1 MIPQAWHNYPK
12 QQINDGGNAMPKN
25 KIQFQKGLSL
35 QQFHKHYGTEEQC
48 RALLFKYRWPNGFI
62 CPKCGHKHFYKLT
75 SRTLYQCCCCRF
87 QSSLISGTVFESSKL
102 PLTTWYLAIYLI
114 TQSKDGIS
122 TLNLSRCLGI
132 SANASLRLKHK
143 LQQVMK
149 EADDARPLHTMIQ
162 LDDAY
167 WGGKKHDGV
176 RGRGATGKTPFIAAV
191 STNLQ
196 GHPLCMRLSR
206 LASFS
211 SAEIK
216 RWACKHIDQHSLVL
230 SDGLLGFR
238 GVAAAGI
245 CHKPVV
251 TGGGYE
257 SMKIPA
263 FSWVNIM
270 LGNIKRSLHGTYH
283 AVSRRHLPRYLAEFC
298 YRFNRRFNMGQMIKS
313 LARAAI
319 NSKPIPQHQL
329 KLAEEWW

>member
-1 MIPQAWHNYPK
+1 MITQAWHTPMK
-12 QQINDGGNAMPKN
+12 QQIVKGAIAMPKN
-25 KIQFQKGLSL
+25 KVQFQKGLSL
-35 QQFHKHYGTEEQC
+35 QQFQQLYGAEEQC
-48 RALLFKYRWPNGFI
+48 RALLFQHRWPSGFI

-75 SRTLYQCCCCRF
+75 SRTLYQCCSCRF
-87 QSSLISGTVFESSKL
+87 QSSLISGTIFMSSKL
-102 PLTTWYLAIYLI
+102 PLTTWFLAIYLI

-122 TLNLSRCLGI
+122 ALNLSRCLGI

-149 EADDARPLHTMIQ
+149 DADDAHPLYTIIQ

-176 RGRGATGKTPFIAAV
+176 RGRGATGKTPFVAAV

-196 GHPLCMRLSR
+196 GHPLSMRLSR
-206 LASFS
+206 VASFS
-211 SAEIK
+211 AKDIK
-216 RWACKHIDQHSLVL
+216 HWARKHIDHQSLVL
-230 SDGLLGFR
+230 SDGLPGFK

-245 CHKPVV
+245 CHKSIV

-270 LGNIKRSLHGTYH
+270 LGNVKRSLHGTYH
-283 AVSRRHLPRYLAEFC
+283 AVSQKHLPRYLAEFC
-298 YRFNRRFNMGQMIKS
+298 YRFNRRFDMGHMISS

-319 NSKPIPQHQL
+319 NSKPIPQHRL

>member
-1 MIPQAWHNYPK
+1 
-12 QQINDGGNAMPKN
+12 MPKN

-35 QQFHKHYGTEEQC
+35 QQFHQLYGAEEQC
-48 RALLFKYRWPNGFI
+48 RAMLFKYRWPNRFT
-62 CPKCGHKHFYKLT
+62 CPKCGHKHSYKLT
-75 SRTLYQCCCCRF
+75 SRILYQCCSCRF
-87 QSSLISGTVFESSKL
+87 QSSLISGTVFDSSKL
-102 PLTTWYLAIYLI
+102 SLTTWFLAIYLI

-143 LQQVMK
+143 LQHVMK
-149 EADDARPLHTMIQ
+149 EADDAHPLHTMIQ

-196 GHPLCMRLSR
+196 GHPVYMRLSR

-216 RWACKHIDQHSLVL
+216 RWAAKHIHQHSLVL
-230 SDGLLGFR
+230 SDGLPGFK
-238 GVAAAGI
+238 GVADAGI
-245 CHKPVV
+245 FHKPIV

-270 LGNIKRSLHGTYH
+270 LGNVKRSLHGTYH
-283 AVSRRHLPRYLAEFC
+283 AVSSRHLPRYLAEFC
-298 YRFNRRFNMGQMIKS
+298 YRFNRRFNMGQMITS
-313 LARAAI
+313 LARTAI